1 MKHWFSKKVRV
12 ALVLALL
19 LAAGLTVAKS
29 LTGLSLGEMTVQY
42 VLTPMRTA
50 ASKLTD
56 KAEQLYS
63 YIFRYETL
71 AAENE
76 ALKQQLA
83 EMEDVARDADAMSRE
98 LKRLRELLQLK
109 EQHSDYELLDGY
121 IIARDSVDWN
131 SSLTINRGSDHGLEV
146 GMCAITSGGE
156 VVGLISEVGKNYAV
170 IKTIMD
176 SSLQISGIVASSGYS
191 GMVVGG
197 YQNGLEEMLRMEYLP
212 SSAVLRN
219 SDQVVTA
226 GSTMYPRNLVL
237 GKVVDA
243 SYTETGVAKYAIL
256 EPAAEITGLEQVF
269 VIVGF
274 QVG

>member
-1 MKHWFSKKVRV
+1 
-12 ALVLALL
+12 
-19 LAAGLTVAKS
+19 
-29 LTGLSLGEMTVQY
+29 
-42 VLTPMRTA
+42 
-50 ASKLTD
+50 
-56 KAEQLYS
+56 
-63 YIFRYETL
+63 
-71 AAENE
+71 
-76 ALKQQLA
+76 
-83 EMEDVARDADAMSRE
+83 MEDVARDADAMSRE
-98 LKRLRELLQLK
+98 LERLRQLLQLK
-109 EQHSDYELLDGY
+109 EQHSDYELLDAY

-131 SSLTINRGSDHGLEV
+131 SSLTINRGSDHGIEV

-176 SSLQISGIVASSGYS
+176 SSLQISGIIASSGYS

-197 YQNGLEEMLRMEYLP
+197 YQSGLENMLRMEYLP

-219 SDQVVTA
+219 GDQVVTA
-226 GSTMYPRNLVL
+226 GSTMFPRNLVF

-256 EPAAEITGLEQVF
+256 DPAADLTGLEQVF

>member
-212 SSAVLRN
+212 SSAVLKN

>member
-1 MKHWFSKKVRV
+1 MKHLFSTKVKV
-12 ALVLALL
+12 VLVIALL
-19 LAAGLTVAKS
+19 LAAALTVVNS

-42 VLTPMRTA
+42 VLTPLRTG

-56 KAEQLYS
+56 QAEQMYS

-71 AAENE
+71 SAENE
-76 ALKQQLA
+76 KLQQQLA
-83 EMEDVARDADAMSRE
+83 EMEDVAREADAMSRE
-98 LKRLRELLQLK
+98 LARLRQLLELK
-109 EQHSDYELLDGY
+109 EDNPDYNLVDGY
-121 IIARDSVDWN
+121 IISRDSVDWVSN
-131 SSLTINRGSDHGLEV
+131 ITINRGSNHGIEV
-146 GMCAITSGGE
+146 GMCAITANGE
-156 VVGLISEVGKNYAV
+156 VVGLVSKVGSNYAV

-176 SSLQISGIVASSGYS
+176 SSLQISGIIASSGYS

-197 YQNGLEEMLRMEYLP
+197 YQSGLENMLRMEYLP

-219 SDQVVTA
+219 GDQVVTA
-226 GSTMYPRNLVL
+226 GSTMFPRNLVF

-256 EPAAEITGLEQVF
+256 DPAADLTGLEQVF

>member
-42 VLTPMRTA
+42 VLTPTRTA

-212 SSAVLRN
+212 SSAVLKN

>member
-1 MKHWFSKKVRV
+1 MKHLFSKKVKVVLVV
-12 ALVLALL
+12 AIL
-19 LAAGLTVAKS
+19 LAAGLAVVNN

-42 VLTPMRTA
+42 VLTPMRSA

-56 KAEQLYS
+56 KAEQMYS

-71 AAENE
+71 SAENE
-76 ALKQQLA
+76 SLKQQLA

-109 EQHSDYELLDGY
+109 EQHSDYELVDGY
-121 IIARDSVDWN
+121 IISRDSVDWN
-131 SSLTINRGSDHGLEV
+131 SNLTINRGSDHGLEV

-176 SSLQISGIVASSGYS
+176 SSLQISGIIASSGYS

-197 YQNGLEEMLRMEYLP
+197 YQSGLEHMLRMEYLP

-219 SDQVVTA
+219 GDQVVTA

-256 EPAAEITGLEQVF
+256 DPAADITGLEQVF

>member
-12 ALVLALL
+12 VLVVALL
-19 LAAGLTVAKS
+19 LATGLAVVNS

-56 KAEQLYS
+56 KAEQMYS

-71 AAENE
+71 SAENE
-76 ALKQQLA
+76 SLKQQLA

-109 EQHSDYELLDGY
+109 EQHSDYELIDGY
-121 IIARDSVDWN
+121 IISRDSVDWN
-131 SSLTINRGSDHGLEV
+131 SNLTINRGSDHGLEV
-146 GMCAITSGGE
+146 GMCAITSNGE

-176 SSLQISGIVASSGYS
+176 SSLQISGIIASSGYS
-191 GMVVGG
+191 GMVIGG
-197 YQNGLEEMLRMEYLP
+197 YQTGLENMLRMEYLP

-219 SDQVVTA
+219 GDQVVTA

-256 EPAAEITGLEQVF
+256 EPAADITGLEQVF

>member
-83 EMEDVARDADAMSRE
+83 EMENVARDADAMSRE

>member
-1 MKHWFSKKVRV
+1 MKHWFSKKVRTV
-12 ALVLALL
+12 LVIALL
-19 LAAGLTVAKS
+19 LAAGLAVVKS
-29 LTGLSLGEMTVQY
+29 LTGLSIGEAAVQY

-56 KAEQLYS
+56 KAEQMYS
-63 YIFRYETL
+63 YIFRYESL

-76 ALKQQLA
+76 SLKQQLA

-98 LKRLRELLQLK
+98 LERLRQLLQLK

-131 SSLTINRGSDHGLEV
+131 SSLTINRGSDHGIEV
-146 GMCAITSGGE
+146 GMCAITSNGE

-176 SSLQISGIVASSGYS
+176 SSLQISGIIASSGYS

-197 YQNGLEEMLRMEYLP
+197 YQSGLENMLRMEYLP

-219 SDQVVTA
+219 GDQVVTA
-226 GSTMYPRNLVL
+226 GSTMFPRNLVF

-256 EPAAEITGLEQVF
+256 DPAADLTGLEQVF